1 MAGTTRARPA
11 RGLDRTRSLLTLAAG
26 PAAPY
31 ARPAR
36 AANASPAR
44 RVAPASGAE
53 SGLTARPLEAQD
65 PGSRRGRNTGP
76 RPGRLRRNGTRYAG
90 YG

>member
-11 RGLDRTRSLLTLAAG
+11 RGLDRTRSLRTLAAG
-26 PAAPY
+26 PAVPY
-31 ARPAR
+31 ARPA
-36 AANASPAR
+36 AAPKAPPALL
-44 RVAPASGAE
+44 AAAASGAE
-53 SGLTARPLEAQD
+53 AGLTARLLEAQD